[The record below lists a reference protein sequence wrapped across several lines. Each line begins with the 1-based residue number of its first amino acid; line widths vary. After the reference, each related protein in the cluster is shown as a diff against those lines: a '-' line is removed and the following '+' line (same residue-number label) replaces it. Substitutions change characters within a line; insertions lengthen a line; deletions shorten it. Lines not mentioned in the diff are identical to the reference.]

1 MFVSLEFIFNRKK
14 LLTFTRR
21 SDIVCSFVVNGES
34 VLTKSDFKYIWCG
47 KLVFVGWNLK
57 PFKVVACP
65 TQLLSEIEHK
75 IKVKKH
81 QLQKDSHVFI
91 PLMFM

>member
-1 MFVSLEFIFNRKK
+1 MFVSVSTGKK

-21 SDIVCSFVVNGES
+21 SDIICSFVVNGEF
-34 VLTKSDFKYIWCG
+34 VLTKSDCKYIWCG

-75 IKVKKH
+75 IKVKVKKH